1 MSKAESPARQK
12 WREIIERQQAS
23 GLSIAAFC
31 RDDGVP
37 ASSFFAWKRRL
48 AASPPGVSAA
58 VPTNA
63 PAAVPAPATV
73 TAAAPASSFPGFV
86 EATVPDIRS
95 AAAAAA
101 AAIQVRLRGGRR
113 LLVGRGFDRD
123 LLAEVVAFF
132 EGRS

>member
-1 MSKAESPARQK
+1 MSKPELPAWRK
-12 WREIIERQQAS
+12 WRGVIEQQQVS
-23 GLSIAAFC
+23 GLSVAAFC
-31 RDDGVP
+31 RSNGVA

-48 AASPPGVSAA
+48 APSAVNVSA
-58 VPTNA
+58 TL
-63 PAAVPAPATV
+63 PAYAPAT
-73 TAAAPASSFPGFV
+73 TPTDASTNSFPGFV
-86 EATVPDIRS
+86 EATLSPIRS
-95 AAAAAA
+95 GA